1 MDKEVSICLLQTMDS
16 RSKTEMLMNWV
27 WLVEEEGGKEC
38 GGGGGGGV
46 APYEN
51 ALPV

>member
-1 MDKEVSICLLQTMDS
+1 MDS

-27 WLVEEEGGKEC
+27 WLVEEGGKEC